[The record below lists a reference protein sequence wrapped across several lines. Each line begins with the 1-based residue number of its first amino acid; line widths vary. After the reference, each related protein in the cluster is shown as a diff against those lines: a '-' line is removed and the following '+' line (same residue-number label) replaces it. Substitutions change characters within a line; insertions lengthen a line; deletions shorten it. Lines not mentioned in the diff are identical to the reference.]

1 MAIITTSEVA
11 QALYGAWRLA
21 RFDASG
27 LDQFN
32 NTVEGFWRSFYAMLV
47 AAPFYV
53 ILVTLR
59 LSSLETTNGPFQIF
73 LIEVIAYV
81 IGWFAYPFVMLY
93 VVELLNRRDRYYRYV
108 AAYNWAT
115 VLLIV
120 LLTLISAV
128 VDGLM
133 LSLPSAAFLSI
144 VIMLLVLGYWWF
156 IARVGL
162 DIKGWAVGVTS
173 LDFCLGVV
181 LSRLT
186 QSML

>member
-1 MAIITTSEVA
+1 MAIITASEVA

-21 RFDASG
+21 RLDARG

-32 NTVEGFWRSFYAMLV
+32 NTAEGFWRSFYAMLV

-59 LSSLETTNGPFQIF
+59 LSNLETTNGPIQIF

-81 IGWFAYPFVMLY
+81 IGWFAYPFVMFY
-93 VVELLNRRDRYYRYV
+93 VVELLDRRERYYRYV

-115 VLLIV
+115 VLLIA

-128 VDGLM
+128 VDGLNV
-133 LSLPSAAFLSI
+133 SLPPAAFLSFI
-144 VIMLLVLGYWWF
+144 IMLLVLGYWWF

-162 DIKGWAVGVTS
+162 DLKGWAVAVTGI
-173 LDFCLGVV
+173 DFCLGIV